1 MFHEYPKAL
10 YLRGWADLAASVT
23 VQDAAGEADAR
34 AAGYRALGEA
44 EAVAAPPA
52 AQVPAGEREALLARA
67 EALGVDVDRR
77 WGVARLRAALD
88 AAA

>member
-10 YLRGWADLAASVT
+10 YLRGWDDLSASVT

-34 AAGYRALGEA
+34 AAGYRMLSDAGAGAAL
-44 EAVAAPPA
+44 PA
-52 AQVPAGEREALLARA
+52 AEVPPDEREALLARA